1 MADSHEVERRD
12 FVNIVLV
19 GLGSLMGLIIGI
31 PAFAYLLSPAVKV
44 QEEEAWI
51 PLGSLDSY
59 PIDTPT
65 LFPYTRTKV
74 NGWEKTVN
82 SFGAYVWR
90 YGEGES
96 EVSVYSNMC
105 THLSCRVTW
114 QEDRTIYF
122 CPCHD
127 GRFNKEGEVVA
138 GPPPEPLYE
147 FETKVEEGILSI
159 MHMEV

>member
-31 PAFAYLLSPAVKV
+31 PAIAYLLSPAVKV

-51 PLGSLDSY
+51 PLGPLDSY

-147 FETKVEEGILSI
+147 FETKVEEGNLSI

>member
-31 PAFAYLLSPAVKV
+31 PAIAYLLSPAVKV
-44 QEEEAWI
+44 QVEEAWI
-51 PLGSLDSY
+51 PLGPLDSY
-59 PIDTPT
+59 PIDNPT

-127 GRFNKEGEVVA
+127 GGFNKEGEVVA
-138 GPPPEPLYE
+138 GPPPESLYE

>member
-1 MADSHEVERRD
+1 MADSHEVQRRD
-12 FVNIVLV
+12 FVNIILV
-19 GLGSLMGLIIGI
+19 GLGSVIAFIIGI
-31 PAFAYLLSPAVKV
+31 PAIAYLLSPAVKV

-51 PLGSLDSY
+51 PLGPLDAY

-65 LFPYTRTKV
+65 LFSYTRSKI

-82 SFGAYVWR
+82 SYGAYVWR
-90 YGEGES
+90 FGEGES
-96 EVSVYSNMC
+96 DVLVYSNMC

-114 QEDRTIYF
+114 EEDRSIYF

-127 GRFNKEGEVVA
+127 GRFDKEGEVVA
-138 GPPPEPLYE
+138 GPPPGPLYE
-147 FETKVEEGILSI
+147 YESKIEEGILTI

>member
-1 MADSHEVERRD
+1 MADSQEVERRD

-31 PAFAYLLSPAVKV
+31 PAIAYLLSPAVKV

-51 PLGSLDSY
+51 PLGPLDSY
-59 PIDTPT
+59 PIDSPT

>member
-1 MADSHEVERRD
+1 MADSQEVERRD

-31 PAFAYLLSPAVKV
+31 PAIAYLLSPAVKV

-51 PLGSLDSY
+51 PLGPLDSY

-147 FETKVEEGILSI
+147 FETKVDEGNLSI

>member
-1 MADSHEVERRD
+1 MADSHEVQRRD

-19 GLGSLMGLIIGI
+19 GIGSAMALIVGV
-31 PAFAYLLSPAVKV
+31 PAIAYLLSPAVKV
-44 QEEEAWI
+44 KEEEAWI
-51 PLGSLDSY
+51 PLGPLDSY
-59 PIDTPT
+59 PLDAPT
-65 LFPYTRTKV
+65 LFSYTRTKV
-74 NGWEKTVN
+74 NGWEKTVS

-96 EVSVYSNMC
+96 DVTVYSNMC

-114 QEDRTIYF
+114 QEDRNIYF

-127 GRFNKEGEVVA
+127 GRFNEEGEVVA
-138 GPPPEPLYE
+138 GPPPKPLYE

-159 MHMEV
+159 KHLEV

>member
-1 MADSHEVERRD
+1 MADSHEVQRRD

-19 GLGSLMGLIIGI
+19 GIGSVIGLIIGI
-31 PAFAYLLSPAVKV
+31 PAIAYLLSPAVKV

-51 PLGSLDSY
+51 PLGPLDVY
-59 PIDTPT
+59 PLDDPT
-65 LFPYTRTKV
+65 LFSYTRTKI

-82 SFGAYVWR
+82 SYGAYVWR
-90 YGEGES
+90 YGEGTS
-96 EVSVYSNMC
+96 EVKVYSNRC

-114 QEDRTIYF
+114 TEETNIYF

-127 GRFNKEGEVVA
+127 GRFNKGGEVVA

-147 FETKVEEGILSI
+147 FETKVEGGVLTIKHL
-159 MHMEV
+159 EV

>member
-31 PAFAYLLSPAVKV
+31 PAIAYPLSPAVKV

-51 PLGSLDSY
+51 PLGPLDSY

-147 FETKVEEGILSI
+147 FETKVEEGNLSI

>member
-31 PAFAYLLSPAVKV
+31 PAIAYLLSPAVKV

-51 PLGSLDSY
+51 PLGPLDSY

-90 YGEGES
+90 YGEGEL

-147 FETKVEEGILSI
+147 FETKVEEGNLSI

>member
-1 MADSHEVERRD
+1 MADSHEVQRRD

-19 GLGSLMGLIIGI
+19 GIGSVIGLIIGI
-31 PAFAYLLSPAVKV
+31 PAIAYLLSPAVKV

-51 PLGSLDSY
+51 PLGPLEVYPLD
-59 PIDTPT
+59 DPT
-65 LFPYTRTKV
+65 LFSYTRTKI

-82 SFGAYVWR
+82 SYGAYVWR
-90 YGEGES
+90 YGEGTS
-96 EVSVYSNMC
+96 EVKVYSNRC

-114 QEDRTIYF
+114 TEETNIYF

-127 GRFNKEGEVVA
+127 GRFNKGGEVVA

-147 FETKVEEGILSI
+147 FETKVEGGVLTIKHL
-159 MHMEV
+159 EV